1 MADKSTYDDLRKL
14 WKSDGMTIAKKWS
27 NKFFAD
33 TIYQKLRGVAPG
45 LFAGNG
51 AAGAYKDKLFGG
63 ASGKDRILES
73 LKTALKAN
81 EIILAQCEHNR
92 WNVQQLLMEF
102 SPCGKQEDEL
112 CRELNRKI
120 KEYERE
126 MSLHDNKSPEY
137 EALKKK
143 KNDVKYELKSLKNS
157 LKESEDRIHPNICG
171 YSHLDDVDSGAKE
184 YDVSLNNAIADIIVF
199 VDGYGK

>member
-1 MADKSTYDDLRKL
+1 M
-14 WKSDGMTIAKKWS
+14 
-27 NKFFAD
+27 
-33 TIYQKLRGVAPG
+33 
-45 LFAGNG
+45 
-51 AAGAYKDKLFGG
+51 
-63 ASGKDRILES
+63 
-73 LKTALKAN
+73 
-81 EIILAQCEHNR
+81 
-92 WNVQQLLMEF
+92 QQLLMEF